1 MGFTH
6 IKYLEA
12 MRILIIFC
20 LSALLMGSSSPQTTI
35 EMEQADKYRLAFTI
49 AGNDDGTH
57 YMNPIML
64 NIENKES
71 GPVLL
76 HIPVGFLFASVD
88 SFVQD
93 MIVTQEQWI
102 ALLPGEKKK
111 QPLQAMCTQSY
122 NSGPSASSQYKA
134 KGMARGSW
142 VELSQFIAQ
151 KSYNNSEGQM
161 AMWALTSGMALEE
174 IGGWE
179 ADRVNEITAFTAG
192 LLKKDPPPPMA
203 ADDYRRNY
211 QSTNYKMKIRGTV
224 NYENFAKARVMVG
237 MFNAQNI
244 LVREVYLNEAEPP
257 HPHLIEYAFDGT
269 EYTDPVYNVKL
280 IIDHE
285 VVMNFE
291 LRTPDRN

>member
-1 MGFTH
+1 
-6 IKYLEA
+6 
-12 MRILIIFC
+12 MRIYIIFC
-20 LSALLMGSSSPQTTI
+20 LSALLMGGSSLQTTI
-35 EMEQADKYRLAFTI
+35 EMDQADKYRLAYTI

-57 YMNPIML
+57 YMNPIVL

-93 MIVTQEQWI
+93 MVVTQEQWI

-151 KSYNNSEGQM
+151 KGYNNSEGQM

-179 ADRVNEITAFTAG
+179 ADRVNEITAFAAE
-192 LLKKDPPPPMA
+192 LLKIGPPPPIA

-211 QSTNYKMKIRGTV
+211 QSNNYKMKIRGTV
-224 NYENFAKARVMVG
+224 NYENFTKARVMVG

-269 EYTDPVYNVKL
+269 EYTDPIYNVKL
-280 IIDHE
+280 IIENE

-291 LRTPDRN
+291 LKTPDRSRN